1 MICVFNKWHVCAYV
15 VARVQESLL
24 FVDPEKTLL
33 AVAAARVAG
42 LLEEL
47 PRWQR
52 EPGRRGTRNM
62 QYVPEKPD

>member
-1 MICVFNKWHVCAYV
+1 MICVFNKWHVCAYF
-15 VARVQESLL
+15 VARVQESPL

-47 PRWQR
+47 PQR
-52 EPGRRGTRNM
+52 AEEPARTREARDAK
-62 QYVPEKPD
+62 YAICA